1 MTPTETLVA
10 VCRAGGT
17 LEARGDRLAL
27 KADAPLPADL
37 VAAVKLHRQSLLKM
51 VTRWNPRL
59 ADAWI
64 EISVERVS
72 RWHDELAPD
81 YSIDGADWDKAEALV
96 DAAYIAKTRQG
107 LRDALDDYEQLARRR
122 FISWAR
128 ASGLGGN

>member
-1 MTPTETLVA
+1 MA

-51 VTRWNPRL
+51 LTRWNPKL

-64 EISVERVS
+64 EISVDRVS
-72 RWHDELAPD
+72 RWHDALAPD
-81 YSIDGADWDKAEALV
+81 CSIDGAEWDKAEALI
-96 DAAYIAKTRQG
+96 DAAYIAKSRQG
-107 LRDALDDYEQLARRR
+107 LRDALDAYELLARRC
-122 FISWAR
+122 FVTWSNCA
-128 ASGLGGN
+128 GFGDG